1 MKKGDGRADP
11 VDQTAAEIEKEIAS
25 TRAELGRTVDALE
38 RQLAPHHLLGEG
50 IDMITEYVGGKKALV
65 GEFGETIRANRV
77 PIAVIAAG
85 IGWLVASNTGIL
97 DRRVKPNERVLGRTD
112 EPADN
117 GVVRGAIRA
126 VCNAGAAVERYPLL
140 IGLAG
145 IVTGAV
151 AATLLP
157 PTKREHQWAER
168 ARGELLRKAEEIG
181 HEAAGRVRDLAAPEA
196 TSEDR
201 PHAP

>member
-126 VCNAGAAVERYPLL
+126 VCNAGAAVER
-140 IGLAG
+140 
-145 IVTGAV
+145 
-151 AATLLP
+151 
-157 PTKREHQWAER
+157 R
-168 ARGELLRKAEEIG
+168 
-181 HEAAGRVRDLAAPEA
+181 
-196 TSEDR
+196 
-201 PHAP
+201 